1 VAVTRAKKHLIMVHA
16 RQRQIFGTTRVGS
29 PSRFILDIPQDLID
43 FHASP
48 AARNAGDTGRY
59 IDRARAPVSA
69 RPGSARPGAFRHPFD
84 RTGDRTAS
92 ARTASE
98 PPRQA
103 GERFVERE
111 ESAHDSADFGD
122 VQIRRGTRV
131 LHKRF
136 GEGEVRKVIELGE
149 PAVIAFF
156 PGWGEVKVL
165 ARFLQLA

>member
-1 VAVTRAKKHLIMVHA
+1 MSRRAGCGK
-16 RQRQIFGTTRVGS
+16 
-29 PSRFILDIPQDLID
+29 
-43 FHASP
+43 
-48 AARNAGDTGRY
+48 
-59 IDRARAPVSA
+59 SA
-69 RPGSARPGAFRHPFD
+69 RPDPWGPREGNDPGLPD
-84 RTGDRTAS
+84 L
-92 ARTASE
+92 
-98 PPRQA
+98 
-103 GERFVERE
+103 FVERE

-122 VQIRRGTRV
+122 VQIRRGTKV